1 MRNRGKNRQR
11 RGLPPPCGI
20 HPAGTGYSCVLLFPA
35 LSLVWSH
42 RWFGRFQEN
51 ACFSGRYDFYRQCLI
66 LVCSCSQLP
75 GARLPA
81 VGTPLHQGRP
91 GHGNRPAI
99 GPAAMVAWCGGRTRR
114 HSKGDGPNL
123 DLTQVQPRTPGRS
136 LGGNA
141 LSGFFVYF
149 CPVKNRPQRSVPGRG
164 AGFRQGN
171 RRSTIPHI
179 P

>member
-1 MRNRGKNRQR
+1 MSFFDSLGVPFMEKEPFFRWMGVGLPAWGRSAGPDVSAMRNRGKNRQR

-20 HPAGTGYSCVLLFPA
+20 HPAGTRYSCVLLFPA

-51 ACFSGRYDFYRQCLI
+51 ACFSGRYDFYRQGLI

-99 GPAAMVAWCGGRTRR
+99 GPVAQGVLVWW
-114 HSKGDGPNL
+114 KL
-123 DLTQVQPRTPGRS
+123 QE
-136 LGGNA
+136 
-141 LSGFFVYF
+141 
-149 CPVKNRPQRSVPGRG
+149 PQ
-164 AGFRQGN
+164 QE
-171 RRSTIPHI
+171 
-179 P
+179 